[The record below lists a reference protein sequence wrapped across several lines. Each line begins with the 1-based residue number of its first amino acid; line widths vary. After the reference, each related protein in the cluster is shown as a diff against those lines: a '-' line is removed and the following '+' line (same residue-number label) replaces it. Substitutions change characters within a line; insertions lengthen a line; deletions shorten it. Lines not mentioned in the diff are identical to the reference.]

1 MIGPLCVITDAE
13 APLPL
18 VEQAEA
24 AARGGATLVQLRH
37 KTLDDTAFAELAR
50 ELQGRLA
57 PLGARLVINDR
68 VAVACAI
75 GAHGLHVGQDDG
87 DPRAIR
93 VRIGPDMLLGLSVEA
108 PGQLGAVP
116 KGVVDYLGVGP
127 IRATASK
134 PDHAPPMGLAGLAAI
149 VAATSLP
156 CLAIGGLGIAD
167 IAALRACGAAGLAVV
182 SAVSRARDPEAAARG
197 LVAAWTRP

>member
-37 KTLDDTAFAELAR
+37 KTLDDTALAELAR
-50 ELQGRLA
+50 ALQGRLA

-116 KGVVDYLGVGP
+116 EGVVDYLGVGP
-127 IRATASK
+127 YAPRRANPTTHRPWVLPVLPRSSRRHRCPAWRSAAWAS
-134 PDHAPPMGLAGLAAI
+134 PTSRPCAP
-149 VAATSLP
+149 
-156 CLAIGGLGIAD
+156 
-167 IAALRACGAAGLAVV
+167 
-182 SAVSRARDPEAAARG
+182 AARRG
-197 LVAAWTRP
+197 WRSSRR